1 MTMAMTKTTAIWGL
15 ALGGMLLS
23 NLHAAPFAYIS
34 VSDPSD
40 KSVKVMDLQ
49 TMTVVRSIGG
59 VGSEPSRMVI
69 SPDYNR
75 IYLASYIPASV
86 GILAQGKIYAID
98 TTRRRVV
105 AEATVGLIQNRALAL
120 SPDGSR
126 LYSWKV
132 TNDGVSSTRNIA
144 VLNTADL
151 SEIASVPLPASCL
164 QTTGDIAVHPD
175 GRVFFTGC
183 NEGMHILNPTTLTFA
198 LFTQVPATNSVIMGF
213 APDGAEVYLPTL
225 TTTVR
230 AYNVSTAAS
239 NDFFFNLPSGSSA
252 ISGGAHRM
260 VSAKRVNQALGT
272 EPVFFTF
279 FNAASGGLAIVHA
292 RRDELAPISGP
303 PTRRFVGSTAIGPA
317 DVIGLD
323 TITEFALTG
332 RLSEIRKQ
340 TLTAASGAVIEPVGA
355 TQALPG
361 VWRKTDIVFTDE
373 LLRDGF
379 E

>member
-1 MTMAMTKTTAIWGL
+1 MAITLRGL
-15 ALGGMLLS
+15 ALSGMLIS
-23 NLHAAPFAYIS
+23 NLNAAPFAYIS

-40 KSVKVMDLQ
+40 KSVKIMDLN
-49 TMTVVRSIGG
+49 TMTVVRSISG

-75 IYLASYIPASV
+75 IYLASYVPASV
-86 GILAQGKIYAID
+86 GIPSQGKIYAID
-98 TTRRRVV
+98 TIQRRVV
-105 AEATVGLIQNRALAL
+105 AEATVGLIQNRALGL

-132 TNDGVSSTRNIA
+132 TNDGVSSTRNIT
-144 VLNTADL
+144 VLNSADL

-164 QTTGDIAVHPD
+164 QNTGDIAVHPD
-175 GRVFFTGC
+175 GRVVFTGC
-183 NEGMHILNPTTLTFA
+183 NEGMYMMNPTTLAISF
-198 LFTQVPATNSVIMGF
+198 FSQIPITNSVIMGF
-213 APDGAEVYLPTL
+213 SPDGAELYMPTL

-230 AYNVSTAAS
+230 AYNLSNAAS
-239 NDFFFNLPSGSSA
+239 SDFFFDLPSGSPA

-260 VSAKRVNQALGT
+260 VISKRVNPALGT

-292 RRDELAPISGP
+292 RRDELAPASGS
-303 PTRRFVGSTAIGPA
+303 PTRRFIGSTAIGPA

-323 TITEFALTG
+323 TASEFALTG

-340 TLTAASGAVIEPVGA
+340 TLTAASGAAIASVGA
-355 TQALPG
+355 IQALPG

-373 LLRDGF
+373 LIRGGF

>member
-1 MTMAMTKTTAIWGL
+1 
-15 ALGGMLLS
+15 
-23 NLHAAPFAYIS
+23 
-34 VSDPSD
+34 
-40 KSVKVMDLQ
+40 
-49 TMTVVRSIGG
+49 
-59 VGSEPSRMVI
+59 VI

-98 TTRRRVV
+98 TVQRRVV
-105 AEATVGLIQNRALAL
+105 ADATVGLTQNRALAI
-120 SPDGSR
+120 SPDGNK

-144 VLNTADL
+144 VLNSADL
-151 SEIASVPLPASCL
+151 SEIATVPLAPSCL
-164 QTTGDIAVHPD
+164 QNTGDIAVHPD
-175 GRVFFTGC
+175 GRVFFSGC
-183 NEGMHILNPTTLTFA
+183 TEGIYVMNPNTLA
-198 LFTQVPATNSVIMGF
+198 LTVFVQPPNTNTVIMGF
-213 APDGAEVYLPTL
+213 SPDGAELYVPTL

-230 AYNVSTAAS
+230 AYNVSTGAS
-239 NDFFFNLPSGSSA
+239 NDFFFNLPSGSPA

-260 VSAKRVNQALGT
+260 VISKRVNTSLGT

-279 FNAASGGLAIVHA
+279 FNAASGGLAIAHA
-292 RRDELAPISGP
+292 RRDELAPASGS
-303 PTRRFVGSTAIGPA
+303 PTRRFVGSIAIGPA

-323 TITEFALTG
+323 VVSEFALTG

-340 TLTAASGAVIEPVGA
+340 TLSDASGAVIAPVGA
-355 TQALPG
+355 IQALPG

-373 LLRDGF
+373 FFRDGL

>member
-1 MTMAMTKTTAIWGL
+1 MTMAISFRGL
-15 ALGGMLLS
+15 ALSGMLIS
-23 NLHAAPFAYIS
+23 NLNAAPFAYIS

-40 KSVKVMDLQ
+40 RSVKIMDLN
-49 TMTVVRSIGG
+49 TMTVVRSISG
-59 VGSEPSRMVI
+59 VGTEPSRMVI

-98 TTRRRVV
+98 TTQRRVV
-105 AEATVGLIQNRALAL
+105 AEATVGLTQNRALGL

-144 VLNTADL
+144 VLNSADL
-151 SEIASVPLPASCL
+151 SEVAMVPLPASCL
-164 QTTGDIAVHPD
+164 QNTGDIAVHPD

-183 NEGMHILNPTTLTFA
+183 NEGMYIMNPTTFA
-198 LFTQVPATNSVIMGF
+198 FSFFTQVPNTNTVITGF
-213 APDGAEVYLPTL
+213 SPDGAELYLPTL

-230 AYNVSTAAS
+230 AYNLSTAAS
-239 NDFFFNLPSGSSA
+239 SDFFFNLPSGSPA

-260 VSAKRVNQALGT
+260 VISKRVNPTLGT

-292 RRDELAPISGP
+292 RRDELAPATGS

-323 TITEFALTG
+323 TASEFALTG

-340 TLTAASGAVIEPVGA
+340 TLTAASGAAIAPVGA
-355 TQALPG
+355 IQALPG

-373 LLRDGF
+373 LMRDGF